1 MSGSMTREDFD
12 AYLVPCFAP
21 APFIPVRAAGSRVWD
36 QQGKEYIDMAGG
48 IAVNALGHAHPAL
61 AQALQDQLAKLWHIG
76 NGYTNEPVLQLAKTL
91 VQSTFA
97 DKVFFC
103 NSGAEANEAA
113 LKLARKYAHD
123 KFGGE
128 KSEIIAFNHAFH
140 GRTLFTVSVGGQPKY
155 SSDYA
160 PLPQG
165 ITHLPYNDIEA
176 VTAAISSRTCAVIVE
191 PIIGE
196 GGVIPADPAFLQAL
210 RTLCDRHHAT
220 LIFDEVQTGAGRTG
234 HLYAYQHYNVVPDI
248 LTSAKGLG
256 GGFPIGAMLAKEAW
270 AQVFQPGTHGT
281 TFGGN
286 PLAATVANAVLAH
299 LDAPLLAGVGERHA
313 LIVDQLNAISARYD
327 AFSAVRG
334 TGLLIGAELAG
345 PLRGKAKTLT
355 NLAAE
360 EGLIALIAGPDVLRF
375 APALN
380 IPLAD
385 IQQGFLFVL
394 EDTALARVVG
404 VSAIE
409 VAVGLDEPFY
419 NFRIQKTVRASKAL
433 GVYKPQELL
442 NLSYDHTGHSELCT
456 LFLDPAYQRN
466 RNGLLLSKA
475 RFLFIAAFREW
486 FSPHLF
492 AELRGCSDEQGQS
505 PFWDALGHHFFD
517 IPFADADRLTGT
529 GMKTFIAELMPAY
542 PIYIS
547 LLPEAARGVIGQV
560 HPNTAPARAI
570 LEKEG
575 FSWRGSVD
583 IFDAGPVLEADTD
596 QIRAV
601 RDSQRL
607 PVRQLMGDL
616 PAPTL
621 VANGQFDNF
630 RALLVAHEE
639 QVSLD
644 SAALD
649 ALQVSETDRVYTVTL
664 NPEDNRSWR

>member
-165 ITHLPYNDIEA
+165 ITHLPYN
-176 VTAAISSRTCAVIVE
+176 
-191 PIIGE
+191 
-196 GGVIPADPAFLQAL
+196 
-210 RTLCDRHHAT
+210 
-220 LIFDEVQTGAGRTG
+220 
-234 HLYAYQHYNVVPDI
+234 

-385 IQQGFLFVL
+385 IAEAFV
-394 EDTALARVVG
+394 R
-404 VSAIE
+404 
-409 VAVGLDEPFY
+409 LD
-419 NFRIQKTVRASKAL
+419 RA
-433 GVYKPQELL
+433 
-442 NLSYDHTGHSELCT
+442 
-456 LFLDPAYQRN
+456 
-466 RNGLLLSKA
+466 
-475 RFLFIAAFREW
+475 
-486 FSPHLF
+486 F
-492 AELRGCSDEQGQS
+492 A
-505 PFWDALGHHFFD
+505 
-517 IPFADADRLTGT
+517 RLT
-529 GMKTFIAELMPAY
+529 
-542 PIYIS
+542 
-547 LLPEAARGVIGQV
+547 R
-560 HPNTAPARAI
+560 
-570 LEKEG
+570 
-575 FSWRGSVD
+575 
-583 IFDAGPVLEADTD
+583 
-596 QIRAV
+596 
-601 RDSQRL
+601 
-607 PVRQLMGDL
+607 
-616 PAPTL
+616 
-621 VANGQFDNF
+621 
-630 RALLVAHEE
+630 
-639 QVSLD
+639 
-644 SAALD
+644 
-649 ALQVSETDRVYTVTL
+649 
-664 NPEDNRSWR
+664 